1 MAGNAKWVEL
11 HTPEEV
17 ATEVEALRADDDE
30 LRRLMSL
37 GILRPYKFCFEED
50 LRTEAYNRLTERKGL
65 YGRHA

>member
-37 GILRPYKFCFEED
+37 GIL
-50 LRTEAYNRLTERKGL
+50 L
-65 YGRHA
+65 